1 VTCVGAEKAAE
12 KAAQRQS
19 TTSKVLHHEL
29 AALVNK
35 HGLYAL
41 PVMQVHN
48 FIAAHEKA
56 IRAKIVASLKSTPW
70 YMVDCDV
77 NKDDILL
84 CIKHGTTL
92 REAYILEG
100 KPLP

>member
-1 VTCVGAEKAAE
+1 MRSAVPNALMAE
-12 KAAQRQS
+12 
-19 TTSKVLHHEL
+19 
-29 AALVNK
+29 LVNK
-35 HGLYAL
+35 HGLHEL
-41 PVMQVHN
+41 PVVAVHN
-48 FIAAHEKA
+48 FLVDFEKA
-56 IRAKIVASLKSTPW
+56 VREGIVNSMKSTPW